1 MSSNSFSHL
10 RTSGFI
16 CGLNLCILCGASEAP
31 KIPAVTTAI
40 QSAIDAK
47 EVSGAVTAV
56 VTKER
61 LIDLQAVGLAD
72 VESSKPMTSD
82 SIFWIKSM
90 TKPVTAVAVLMLQDE
105 GKLKV
110 DDKVAK
116 YLPGFAD
123 LKTPS
128 GKPAD
133 LTIGQLLDHTSGLG
147 EAARGGPPARTL
159 AELLPRVLASPM
171 QSEPGAR
178 WKYTQSGIN
187 MAAHVVEVV
196 SGQAFNVF
204 LEQRLFAPLGM
215 KDTTFYPSGPQVERV
230 VTRYK
235 KNKETGAVEAEPART
250 DLSDR
255 TRPPTGND
263 GLYSTAPDFA
273 RFAQMLLN
281 EGQLDGR
288 RYLKPEAVK
297 LLAAPRTGGMKAGF
311 VPGSAWGLG
320 VGIVAQPQG
329 VTAVLSPGT
338 YGHGGAY
345 GTQLWIDPTKGVAYV
360 LMMQRTTFGA
370 PGYRSGDDTK
380 LRANFQQAAAD
391 AVK

>member
-1 MSSNSFSHL
+1 MVCVT
-10 RTSGFI
+10 TSVF
-16 CGLNLCILCGASEAP
+16 ASEGS
-31 KIPAVTTAI
+31 KIPTVTAAI

-47 EVSGAVTAV
+47 EIPGAVTAV
-56 VTKER
+56 VTKDK
-61 LIDLQAVGLAD
+61 LVDLQAVGLAD
-72 VESSKPMTSD
+72 VESSKPMTPD

-105 GKLKV
+105 GKLNI

-116 YLPGFAD
+116 HLPGFAD

-147 EAARGGPPARTL
+147 EAAKGGPPARTL
-159 AELLPRVLASPM
+159 ADLLPRVLASPM
-171 QSEPGAR
+171 QFEPGER

-187 MAAHVVEVV
+187 MAAHIVEVV
-196 SGQAFNVF
+196 GGKPFNVF
-204 LEQRLFAPLGM
+204 LEQRLFASLGM
-215 KDTTFYPSGPQVERV
+215 KDTTFYPSGSQLERV

-235 KNKETGAVEAEPART
+235 KNKETGALEPEPART
-250 DLSDR
+250 DLPDR
-255 TRPPTGND
+255 TRLPTGND
-263 GLYSTAPDFA
+263 GLYSTASDFA

-281 EGQLDGR
+281 DGQLDGR
-288 RYLKPEAVK
+288 RYLKPESLK
-297 LLAAPRTGGMKAGF
+297 LLAAPRTGEMKAGF

-329 VTAVLSPGT
+329 VTAALSPGT
-338 YGHGGAY
+338 FGHGGAY
-345 GTQLWIDPTKGVAYV
+345 GTQLWIDPTRGVAYV

-370 PGYRSGDDTK
+370 PGYRNGDDTT
-380 LRANFQQAAAD
+380 LRADFQQAAAD

>member
-1 MSSNSFSHL
+1 MPRF
-10 RTSGFI
+10 
-16 CGLNLCILCGASEAP
+16 LCVMLCVTTCVFASDAP
-31 KIPAVTTAI
+31 KLPTVTAAI

-56 VTKER
+56 VAKDK
-61 LIDLQAVGLAD
+61 LLDLQALGFAD
-72 VESSKPMTSD
+72 IESSKPMTPD

-90 TKPVTAVAVLMLQDE
+90 TKPITAVAVLMLQDE
-105 GKLKV
+105 GKLHV

-147 EAARGGPPARTL
+147 EATKGGPPAHTL
-159 AELLPRVLASPM
+159 GDLLPRVLASPM
-171 QSEPGAR
+171 QFEPGER

-196 SGQAFNVF
+196 SGQPFDVF

-215 KDTTFYPSGPQVERV
+215 KDTTFYPSGAQLDRV

-235 KNKETGAVEAEPART
+235 KNKESGALEPEPART
-250 DLSDR
+250 DLPDR
-255 TRPPTGND
+255 TLPPTGND

-281 EGQLDGR
+281 DGQLDGR
-288 RYLKPEAVK
+288 RYLKPESVK
-297 LLAAPRTGGMKAGF
+297 LLGAPRTGAMKAGF

-320 VGIVAQPQG
+320 VGIVAHPQG
-329 VTAVLSPGT
+329 VTAALSPGT

-345 GTQLWIDPTKGVAYV
+345 GTQLWVDPVKGTAYV

-370 PGYRSGDDTK
+370 PGYRNGDDTK
-380 LRANFQQAAAD
+380 LRADFQKAAAD